1 MSSAWN
7 RGVVC
12 GVACVATL
20 GVAATGAHAQMGM
33 MMQGA
38 GGDTSITRKGF
49 EAYVRILG
57 LDADQ
62 KEVAKDLMDG
72 NRAANKSLMEDMQA
86 KSRQVMEKAREGGGW
101 EKVQTAM
108 REEMPKIAQDFAEK
122 GEKLQT
128 QFFDDL
134 KGLLTEQ
141 QLEKFPAVDRHR
153 RRELSMRFG
162 LAFGANTDVVEITR
176 LAKIDAD
183 TNEEIKAAIERYE
196 LDLDSVLKGYEKLA
210 KDTQKSAMES
220 MWSDPTKME
229 EALKPLNDAAKQI
242 RDINLA
248 AVKRVAGLI
257 ADEGKRGEFELE
269 VKRREFP
276 RVYRES
282 HVQSSLSA
290 AIKLASLD
298 DSQKSQLASVKEQY
312 ERDAASVN
320 DRWAKALEEKEEKAG
335 GRIKMLMGFM
345 GMDEEQ
351 EDDATKA
358 KKARNELDEN
368 AAKRLESILKE
379 EQRAQ
384 LPQKRPEKGGG
395 MWGGGMF
402 EDFGWDFGGEE
413 EK

>member
-1 MSSAWN
+1 MSMAWN
-7 RGVVC
+7 RGISGGAIGGMV
-12 GVACVATL
+12 CVATL
-20 GVAATGAHAQMGM
+20 GSVATTAHAQMGM

-38 GGDTSITRKGF
+38 GGDISITRKGF

-86 KSRQVMEKAREGGGW
+86 KMRQLGEKARESGDW
-101 EKVQTAM
+101 QAM
-108 REEMPKIAQDFAEK
+108 QKDMPAIAAEFAEK
-122 GEKLQT
+122 SEKLQT

-134 KGLLTEQ
+134 KGLLNEQ
-141 QLEKFPAVDRHR
+141 QMEKFPAVERHR

-162 LAFGANTDVVEITR
+162 LAFGANTDVVEIVR

-183 TNEEIKAAIERYE
+183 SNEEMKAAIERYE
-196 LDLDSVLKGYEKLA
+196 LDLDSILKGYEKLA
-210 KDTQKSAMES
+210 KDSQKGAMEGGF
-220 MWSDPTKME
+220 DPEKIE
-229 EALKPLNDAAKQI
+229 AALKPLTDASKQI
-242 RDINLA
+242 RDINRA
-248 AVKRVAGLI
+248 AVKRVAALI
-257 ADEGKRGEFELE
+257 TDEQKRAAFELE
-269 VKRREFP
+269 VKRIEFP
-276 RVYRES
+276 RIYREA
-282 HVQSSLSA
+282 HVQKSLA
-290 AIKLASLD
+290 AALKLADLD
-298 DSQKSQLASVKEQY
+298 ESQKSQLTSVKEQY

-320 DRWAKALEEKEEKAG
+320 ERWAKALEDKEEKAG
-335 GRIKMLMGFM
+335 GRIKMLMNMWQPEGE
-345 GMDEEQ
+345 GESET
-351 EDDATKA
+351 AKA

-379 EQRAQ
+379 DQKAQ

-402 EDFGWDFGGEE
+402 EDFGWEFGNEE

>member
-1 MSSAWN
+1 MSIAWN
-7 RGVVC
+7 RGSSVVS
-12 GVACVATL
+12 VAAVL

-38 GGDTSITRKGF
+38 GGDISITRKGF

-86 KSRQVMEKAREGGGW
+86 KMRQLSEKARESGDW
-101 EKVQTAM
+101 QIMQK
-108 REEMPKIAQDFAEK
+108 EMPPIAAEFSEK
-122 GEKLQT
+122 SEKLQT

-134 KGLLTEQ
+134 KGLLNEQ

-162 LAFGANTDVVEITR
+162 LAFGANTDVVEVVR
-176 LAKIDAD
+176 LSKIDAD
-183 TNEEIKAAIERYE
+183 TNEEMKAAIERYE
-196 LDLDSVLKGYEKLA
+196 LDLDSILKGYEKLA
-210 KDTQKSAMES
+210 KDSQKGVMEGG
-220 MWSDPTKME
+220 WDPEKID
-229 EALKPLNDAAKQI
+229 AAFKPLSDAAKQI
-242 RDINLA
+242 RDINRA
-248 AVKRVAGLI
+248 AAKRVAALI
-257 ADEGKRGEFELE
+257 TDEQKRAAFELE
-269 VKRREFP
+269 VKRLEFP
-276 RVYRES
+276 RIYREA
-282 HVQSSLSA
+282 HVQKSLGA
-290 AIKLASLD
+290 ALKLADLD
-298 DSQKSQLASVKEQY
+298 ESQKSQLTSVKEQY

-320 DRWAKALEEKEEKAG
+320 ERWAKALEDKEEKAG
-335 GRIKMLMGFM
+335 GRIKMMMNMWNPEG
-345 GMDEEQ
+345 DKENE
-351 EDDATKA
+351 AAAA

-402 EDFGWDFGGEE
+402 EDFGWDFAPEE